1 MPRRVYFCFHYQ
13 DAVERR
19 VQVVIDHWLS
29 KPDHEES
36 GFIDQ
41 STWDVSS
48 MAGPAGIK
56 RLIGERLQNTSVTCV
71 LIGSHTWHRRW
82 VRYEIIESIQRGN
95 RVVAVHLN
103 GIPDRANRTKVRG
116 RNPLELLA
124 LAFPHDGAS
133 VQILQYANGNW
144 SPAADSSGW
153 QLTKPASESRRGKS
167 IQLSTIYPVYD
178 WAVDQG
184 LENLD
189 LWLGG

>member
-1 MPRRVYFCFHYQ
+1 
-13 DAVERR
+13 
-19 VQVVIDHWLS
+19 
-29 KPDHEES
+29 
-36 GFIDQ
+36 
-41 STWDVSS
+41 
-48 MAGPAGIK
+48 
-56 RLIGERLQNTSVTCV
+56 V

-103 GIPDRANRTKVRG
+103 GIPDRANRTKVRDAIHSSSS
-116 RNPLELLA
+116 RWRSRTMV
-124 LAFPHDGAS
+124 AS

-178 WAVDQG
+178 WAVDKG